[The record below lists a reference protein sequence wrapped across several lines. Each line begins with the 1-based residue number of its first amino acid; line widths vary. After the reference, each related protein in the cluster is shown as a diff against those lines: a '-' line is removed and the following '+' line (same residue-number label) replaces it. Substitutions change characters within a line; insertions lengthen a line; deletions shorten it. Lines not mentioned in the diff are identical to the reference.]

1 ELSVTALQQIHAARL
16 VMSTGGI
23 TSDGLFNSNQLL
35 VETERQ
41 MIRAADRVTLVADS
55 SKFGQRALSHLC
67 ALDVLDEIVTDDG
80 ISEEWVQRMEQSGI
94 RMEVAGVERGSRR
107 PSAALG

>member
-1 ELSVTALQQIHAARL
+1 
-16 VMSTGGI
+16 
-23 TSDGLFNSNQLL
+23 
-35 VETERQ
+35 
-41 MIRAADRVTLVADS
+41 
-55 SKFGQRALSHLC
+55 
-67 ALDVLDEIVTDDG
+67 LDVLDEIVTDDG